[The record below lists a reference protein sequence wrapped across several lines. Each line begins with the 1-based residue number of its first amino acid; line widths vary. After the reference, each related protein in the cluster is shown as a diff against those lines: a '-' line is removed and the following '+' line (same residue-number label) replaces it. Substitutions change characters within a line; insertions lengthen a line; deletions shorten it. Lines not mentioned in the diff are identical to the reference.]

1 MPRQAEGMSNRAE
14 SFIALAR
21 NDLELARLV
30 SARDPGNAAFHL
42 QQAAEKLAKAVLD
55 IEGIPSG
62 ATHQIGALAA
72 LLPTDHVFRPD
83 LAAFDRFSSY
93 ATSTPLPGG
102 GLPRLPAKDFLAE
115 GIREVASLVDEID
128 DYRQERRTGARPR

>member
-1 MPRQAEGMSNRAE
+1 MSDRAE
-14 SFIALAR
+14 SFITLAR
-21 NDLELARLV
+21 NDLELAKLV

-62 ATHQIGALAA
+62 VTHQIGALAA

-93 ATSTPLPGG
+93 ATSTRYPLPGG
-102 GLPRLPAKDFLAE
+102 GLPRPPAEDFLAE

-128 DYRQERRTGARPR
+128 DYRRERRTGARPR

>member
-1 MPRQAEGMSNRAE
+1 MSDRAE

-72 LLPTDHVFRPD
+72 LLPPTMFFVLTWRRSTGSVAMPLRPPCR
-83 LAAFDRFSSY
+83 AWVTTSSGQGFS
-93 ATSTPLPGG
+93 
-102 GLPRLPAKDFLAE
+102 
-115 GIREVASLVDEID
+115 
-128 DYRQERRTGARPR
+128 RRRDQGSCELGR